1 VPFTTPEL
9 LRADHCVESFDC
21 GVPALNSFL
30 KKHAL
35 TNQSNRSARTFVTCR
50 DGLNAVGFYTLVAG
64 SVFHAEAPPRM
75 GKGLPQNPIPAV
87 ILARLAVDGT
97 EQGKRLGANLLRDAM
112 LKTLEAANVIGI
124 RALIVHAKD
133 DKAAKFYQRFDFQPW
148 PADPLHLYLL
158 TTEIKTALRELRIS
172 NQS

>member
-1 VPFTTPEL
+1 
-9 LRADHCVESFDC
+9 
-21 GVPALNSFL
+21 
-30 KKHAL
+30 
-35 TNQSNRSARTFVTCR
+35 
-50 DGLNAVGFYTLVAG
+50 
-64 SVFHAEAPPRM
+64 M